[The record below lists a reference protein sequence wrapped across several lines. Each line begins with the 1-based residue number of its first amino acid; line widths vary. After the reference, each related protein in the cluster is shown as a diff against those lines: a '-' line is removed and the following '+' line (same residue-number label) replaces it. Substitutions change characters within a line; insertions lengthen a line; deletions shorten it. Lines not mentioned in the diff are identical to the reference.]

1 MSVIVCVLAYVS
13 ASQFNWTQFDIDY
26 NDECR
31 TETIRAYIGRSVVRT
46 GVWRAGLAG
55 SAGWAVWKRCARH
68 SMSAR
73 NGYYGAFLHPT
84 LPVAVFDDA
93 NAVHTRS

>member
-1 MSVIVCVLAYVS
+1 MGVIVYVCVFAYAS

-46 GVWRAGLAG
+46 GVWRA
-55 SAGWAVWKRCARH
+55 AVGGVGRMSGVEKVCAPSDER
-68 SMSAR
+68 
-73 NGYYGAFLHPT
+73 T
-84 LPVAVFDDA
+84 
-93 NAVHTRS
+93 